1 MSLWVTVFI
10 LFVIL
15 WLIEGYL
22 KNISDN
28 LSYLIDLLEHN
39 DKLDD
44 DEQVDQT
51 KEQDNQIRSRR
62 DLYKQVLSYSIIN
75 MYAAV
80 NQYGRFY
87 FGLIKRLNWDLNFW
101 ENIFD
106 FWTFTSYQKKQSIKK
121 TGGGYQSA
129 ILSPILNSPRYL

>member
-28 LSYLIDLLEHN
+28 LSYLIELLEQN
-39 DKLDD
+39 YKLDD

-51 KEQDNQIRSRR
+51 NEQDNQIRSRR

-75 MYAAV
+75 MYAVV
-80 NQYGRFY
+80 NQYGRFC
-87 FGLIKRLNWDLNFW
+87 FGLVKRLNWTLNFG
-101 ENIFD
+101 ENKND
-106 FWTFTSYQKKQSIKK
+106 
-121 TGGGYQSA
+121 
-129 ILSPILNSPRYL
+129 

>member
-62 DLYKQVLSYSIIN
+62 DLYK
-75 MYAAV
+75 
-80 NQYGRFY
+80 
-87 FGLIKRLNWDLNFW
+87 
-101 ENIFD
+101 
-106 FWTFTSYQKKQSIKK
+106 
-121 TGGGYQSA
+121 
-129 ILSPILNSPRYL
+129 